1 MFLSFL
7 FCRCEFN
14 CKDKVVTSH
23 RFALKATTIP
33 SGLDDAIF
41 TWRLYKKGIESN
53 ESTTVWYST
62 DTLHSLVVTKMIS
75 KNIVFNEEKLHEN
88 ASYWLTVD
96 VKLANGIRGWAA
108 YRFKTVAA
116 PAGGTCTGEQLGSRT
131 LGISLNISC
140 SGWKDEHEPL
150 IFEFYQVHKLE
161 DLTPPHL
168 LSHSV
173 LPFSEVQLPEFAS
186 GKVEVKAVVIN
197 SLGAR
202 TETLITIDVSF
213 KLK

>member
-1 MFLSFL
+1 M
-7 FCRCEFN
+7 
-14 CKDKVVTSH
+14 
-23 RFALKATTIP
+23 
-33 SGLDDAIF
+33 
-41 TWRLYKKGIESN
+41 
-53 ESTTVWYST
+53 
-62 DTLHSLVVTKMIS
+62 
-75 KNIVFNEEKLHEN
+75 VFKEEKLHEN
-88 ASYWLTVD
+88 SSYWLTLD
-96 VKLANGIRGWAA
+96 VKLANGTRGWAA
-108 YRFKTVAA
+108 YRFRTAA
-116 PAGGTCTGEQLGSRT
+116 TPSVGTCTGEQLGSRT

-140 SGWKDEHEPL
+140 LGWKDEHKPL

-202 TETLITIDVSF
+202 TETLITIDVSV
-213 KLK
+213 KLKS